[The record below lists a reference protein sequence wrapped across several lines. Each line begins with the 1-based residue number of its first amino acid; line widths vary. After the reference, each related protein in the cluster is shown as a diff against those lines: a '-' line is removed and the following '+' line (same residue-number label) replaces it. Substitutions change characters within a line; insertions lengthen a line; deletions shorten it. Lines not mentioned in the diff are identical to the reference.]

1 MMLTRIAIFVTLL
14 SALAA
19 AQDRAA
25 IDSARRC
32 VVGVQAQRSIRVR
45 GHPLLTA
52 GRQVGIVVASD
63 DGSALVL
70 TPSLGEDPRNVQI
83 FTKGATEPLE
93 AEVLDGDA
101 AFSLLK
107 VQGELESAVAFV
119 DDWEPAE
126 GRKLIWVGLL
136 VGSIGGWTPVHREA
150 GVDALLVD
158 PTSEE
163 QLVFSDPPFSGA
175 VMSLG
180 ALVLDGAGRPVGVV
194 VRRAPPADMG
204 QGGARMRPRMG
215 GGLPIVVGTSAF
227 GHLLG
232 GGGAKRG
239 FLGVSV
245 EALTEKLAGALGIE
259 GTRGVVVTQV
269 TPGSGAE
276 KAGLRAQDVL
286 VTVGGKAVA
295 SMVALQSAL
304 RGHAPDSSV
313 EIEFIRLGE
322 RGAESKTCTA
332 ILTERESAGDRERFR
347 APRLGLVAVPL
358 TASLRRTAGLD
369 AEVLGVYVR
378 RVIQGSPASLG
389 RPTGLAGGDVILRV
403 GQRPVPD
410 LESFKAALAAVPSG
424 EAVTLFVRSG
434 AETRFVE
441 VVPEEDG
448 E

>member
-1 MMLTRIAIFVTLL
+1 MRIAVFVALL

-25 IDSARRC
+25 IDGARRS
-32 VVGVQAQRSIRVR
+32 VVGVQAQRSINVR

-52 GRQVGIVVASD
+52 GRQVGIVVARE
-63 DGSALVL
+63 DGATLVL
-70 TPSLGEDPRNVQI
+70 TPSLGADPRNVSV
-83 FTKGATEPLE
+83 FTRGATEPLE

-107 VQGELESAVAFV
+107 VQGELESAVTFV

-126 GRKLIWVGLL
+126 GRKLVWVGLL
-136 VGSIGGWTPVHREA
+136 VGSIGRWTPVHRE
-150 GVDALLVD
+150 GSVDALLED

-163 QLVFSDPPFSGA
+163 ELVFSDPPFSGA

-194 VRRAPPADMG
+194 VRKAPPADMG
-204 QGGARMRPRMG
+204 AGGARRRARMG

-227 GHLLG
+227 AHLLG
-232 GGGAKRG
+232 GGGARRG

-286 VTVGGKAVA
+286 VSVGGEEVA
-295 SMVALQSAL
+295 SPVALQGAL
-304 RGHAPDSSV
+304 RGHAPESSV
-313 EIEFIRLGE
+313 EIQFIRLGE
-322 RGAESKTCTA
+322 RGAESKTCEAT
-332 ILTERESAGDRERFR
+332 LTERESAADRERFR

-358 TASLRRTAGLD
+358 TASLRRTEGLD
-369 AEVLGVYVR
+369 AEVQGVYVR

-389 RPTGLAGGDVILRV
+389 RPTGLARGDVVLRV

-410 LESFKAALAAVPSG
+410 LETFKAALAAVPSG
-424 EAVTLFVRSG
+424 ESVTLFVRRG
-434 AETRFVE
+434 TETRFVE

-448 E
+448 D